1 MAEYTCNYCN
11 ASFKILGTLKN
22 HQKRA
27 KYCLE
32 IQQTLNKNI
41 IKDFEDC
48 IYCFKSF
55 AKNIISR
62 HLETCKDKKINP
74 KELKYLKKEL
84 EQLKKEF
91 KEQEKEIIQKDLIIS
106 RLEAKIEIYENDHEC
121 LHEIA
126 KQPKNSTIHNTKT
139 LIINTPLDFNDTD
152 KIREII
158 NNKYSI
164 DYIFDGQKGIA
175 QFAVQHVLTD
185 GNGDLKYVC
194 TDPSRQI
201 FKYKDIHGEIQRD
214 VEAKKLTNY
223 LVDGGIKEKVK
234 ENVLEYS
241 KDENGNIDGE
251 KFSFIA
257 EKLGSMIQIKEEG
270 NIFKKEVV
278 CSVAR

>member
-1 MAEYTCNYCN
+1 MYCKQK
-11 ASFKILGTLKN
+11 FKTIYVLKN

-27 KYCLE
+27 KYCIELQKNNN
-32 IQQTLNKNI
+32 IQIKEDFLQCNYCLNKYASNML
-41 IKDFEDC
+41 
-48 IYCFKSF
+48 
-55 AKNIISR
+55 NR
-62 HLETCKDKKINP
+62 HLDTCKIKKQEIINNDKQRIIELEEKIE
-74 KELKYLKKEL
+74 ELKS
-84 EQLKKEF
+84 
-91 KEQEKEIIQKDLIIS
+91 EIIQKDLMIS
-106 RLEAKIEIYENDHEC
+106 RLEGKLESKLEIYENDHEC
-121 LHEIA
+121 LLEIA
-126 KQPKNSTIHNTKT
+126 KQPKTSTINNNKT

-152 KIREII
+152 RIKEII
-158 NNKYSI
+158 NNKYTI

-175 QFAVQHVLTD
+175 QFAVEHVLTD
-185 GNGDLKYVC
+185 CNGNLKYIC

-214 VEAKKLTNY
+214 IEAKKLTNY

-241 KDENGNIDGE
+241 KDENGKIDGE
-251 KFSFIA
+251 KFSLIV